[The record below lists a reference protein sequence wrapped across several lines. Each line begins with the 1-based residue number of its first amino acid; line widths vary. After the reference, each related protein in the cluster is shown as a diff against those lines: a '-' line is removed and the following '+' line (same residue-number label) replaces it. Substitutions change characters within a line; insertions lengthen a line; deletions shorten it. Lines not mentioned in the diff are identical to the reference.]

1 MLTQE
6 MRERVRAEA
15 LAHIHLANMKEHVA
29 TVMAARGKEKW
40 PVCITLRAGEYFEV
54 SGRSTSMDVY
64 LAETYSGYLVSIP
77 NFQRC
82 GVVPGDCSLY
92 DVQEYIGIDNK
103 VDATTL
109 AVALR
114 YLIESGEIAKGRKV
128 R

>member
-6 MRERVRAEA
+6 MQERVRAEA
-15 LAHIHLANMKEHVA
+15 LEHMRRANMKEHVA
-29 TVMAARGKEKW
+29 TIMAARGKEKW
-40 PVCITLRAGEYFEV
+40 PVRITLRAGEYFEV
-54 SGRSTSMDVY
+54 SGRSTRMDVY
-64 LAETYSGYLVSIP
+64 LAETNSGYLVSIP

-92 DVQEYIGIDNK
+92 DVQEFIGIDNK

-114 YLIESGEIAKGRKV
+114 YLIDNGKV
-128 R
+128 EK